1 MNKVMRHWSG
11 LVVALY
17 CVSGV
22 TALAYQVLWARM
34 LALQFG
40 VSIFGIVVTVAA
52 FMLGLGAGS
61 LIGARW
67 RLGSNPLLYLALL
80 EAGVAFFA
88 ISMPFL
94 FDFSG
99 TLLRTEDLSLTAWYY
114 YEFIAALAL
123 LMLPATLLGVGFPL
137 VLRALSKSNISLGT
151 VYGVNALGGA
161 VGALI
166 PLALLPGVGW
176 VSANYSIA
184 ALGFFLA
191 VFFLVLSRQVEP
203 HSIGCSSTARSVA
216 VLQQVSQWKN
226 YLAYS
231 GVGAAAL
238 MLEVAWT
245 RLFGMILLRTEYVL
259 AIILAMFLLGI
270 GLGSLLAKR
279 LLLRNALVVLP
290 VVASFFAILSL
301 WSIPFLAGWVESS
314 QYTSLTLALL
324 SQGLVVALLTA
335 PVTLALGMW
344 LPVLSRHLEDVMP
357 LAGAKL
363 YGVNSLGAALGACLA
378 GFVLIPFLGTTLT
391 ICFAAI
397 LLFVAGMYW
406 AASPRVL
413 LSGVLLLLLAFPVAM
428 LPQVNVLL
436 PHSLGTSRDVFFYED
451 AVSITHVV
459 ERQDGQR
466 LLLGDLQRMDASSE
480 PSAVVAQQNQARLP
494 LLLHGEPRSLLF
506 LGVGTGISA
515 SGSLPF
521 PKLERIGVEL
531 SAGAIYA
538 AEHWFAQVNDD
549 VSSKMTVVRD
559 DVRRFLQRDT
569 KRYDVIIGDLFH
581 PDLVGRSALLS
592 VEQFQRVR
600 ARLTPEHGLY
610 VQWLALNQFDV
621 ASLRVILR
629 TFRHVFPE
637 GELFLDGFRLALV
650 GYAEQR
656 AETAQLLR
664 YLGSVVDAQKR
675 QEMTGGEGLWTWLG
689 RYYGP
694 LPDLGSG
701 VMQMERSPYIEYRLP
716 KIRFSEDYS
725 LASLLLF
732 LLESRPSVAIA
743 ATKLDIVGR
752 AEYEQFERAYA
763 ASGLA
768 ARSWIAAVQGQDQEA
783 ERLMRF
789 AYSAN
794 KKDRW
799 VAFDLAD
806 RMYASIPQAVAAGYQ
821 RDAALRQILTI
832 RADHE
837 GVLKELW
844 QLAERAGEHEQAV
857 KYLARLKQISPLA
870 KELR

>member
-1 MNKVMRHWSG
+1 MNKVMRRWSG
-11 LVVALY
+11 VVVALY

-67 RLGSNPLLYLALL
+67 RLSWQPLFLLALL
-80 EAGVAFFA
+80 EASVALFA
-88 ISMPFL
+88 IAIPFL

-99 TLLRTEDLSLTAWYY
+99 GLLRAGDLTLEAWYV
-114 YEFIAALAL
+114 YEFIAALIL
-123 LMLPATLLGVGFPL
+123 LMLPATLLGMGFPL
-137 VLRALSKSNISLGT
+137 ILRALSNSRISLGT
-151 VYGVNALGGA
+151 LYGVNALGGV

-166 PLALLPGVGW
+166 PLALLPSVGW
-176 VSANYSIA
+176 LAANYSIA

-191 VFFLVLSRQVEP
+191 VSFMVLSWRVECHVTCSGAVKSIAARQVS
-203 HSIGCSSTARSVA
+203 HWGS
-216 VLQQVSQWKN
+216 
-226 YLAYS
+226 YLAYA

-238 MLEVAWT
+238 MLEIAWT

-259 AIILAMFLLGI
+259 AVILAVFLLGI
-270 GLGSLLAKR
+270 GVGSLLAKR
-279 LLLRNALVVLP
+279 LLLLRNTLVILP
-290 VVASFFAILSL
+290 VFASLFAVLSL
-301 WSIPFLAGWVESS
+301 WAIPWLAGWAESS
-314 QYTSLTLALL
+314 QYASLTTALL
-324 SQGLVVALLTA
+324 SQGLAIVLLTA

-344 LPVLSRHLEDVMP
+344 LPVLSRHLENTMP

-363 YGVNSLGAALGACLA
+363 YGVNALGAALGACLA
-378 GFVLIPFLGTTLT
+378 GFVMIPFLGTALT
-391 ICFAAI
+391 ICVAAV
-397 LLFVAGMYW
+397 LLFAAGMYW
-406 AASPRVL
+406 VAAPRIRL
-413 LSGVLLLLLAFPVAM
+413 IGLLLLLLAFPVAM

-436 PHSLGTSRDVFFYED
+436 PHSLGASRDLYFYED
-451 AVSITHVV
+451 AVSISHVV

-494 LLLHGEPRSLLF
+494 LLLHGNPRSVLF

-521 PKLERIGVEL
+521 PRLERVGVEL
-531 SAGAIYA
+531 SAGAIHA
-538 AEHWFAQVNDD
+538 AEYWFTQVNHD
-549 VSSKMTVVRD
+549 VSSQMRVVRD

-569 KRYDVIIGDLFH
+569 KSYDVIIGDLFH

-592 VEQFQRVR
+592 VAQFQRVR
-600 ARLTPEHGLY
+600 ARLVPESGLY
-610 VQWLALNQFDV
+610 VQWLALNQFDI
-621 ASLRVILR
+621 ASLQVVLR

-650 GYAEQR
+650 GYAGQR
-656 AETAQLLR
+656 AETAKLLH
-664 YLGSVVDAQKR
+664 YLAGVDDVQKR
-675 QEMTGGEGLWTWLG
+675 QAMTGGEGLWTWLG

-701 VMQMERSPYIEYRLP
+701 AMQMERSPYIEYRLP
-716 KIRFSEDYS
+716 KIRFSEDDS
-725 LASLLLF
+725 LVSLLLF
-732 LLESRPSVAIA
+732 LLDHRPSVEIA
-743 ATKLDIVGR
+743 AIKLGISGSV
-752 AEYEQFERAYA
+752 EFEQFERAYA
-763 ASGLA
+763 AVGLA
-768 ARSWIAAVQGQDQEA
+768 TKSWVAAVQGQNQEA
-783 ERLMRF
+783 ERLIRF

-794 KKDRW
+794 EKDRW
-799 VAFDLAD
+799 IGFDLAD
-806 RMYASIPQAVAAGYQ
+806 RMYASVSQAVAAGYQ
-821 RDAALRQILTI
+821 RDVVLRQILTI

-837 GVLKELW
+837 GAIKELW
-844 QLAERAGEHEQAV
+844 HLAERAGDHEQAA
-857 KYLARLKQISPLA
+857 KYRARLKQLSPLA

>member
-1 MNKVMRHWSG
+1 MNKVMHRWPG
-11 LVVALY
+11 VVVALY

-40 VSIFGIVVTVAA
+40 VSIFGIVVTIAA

-67 RLGSNPLLYLALL
+67 RFGLHPLFSLALL
-80 EAGVAFFA
+80 EAGVALFA
-88 ISMPFL
+88 VSIPFL

-99 TLLRTEDLSLTAWYY
+99 SLLRAEDLSLTAWYA
-114 YEFIAALAL
+114 YEFVVALVL
-123 LMLPATLLGVGFPL
+123 LMLPATLLGIGFPL
-137 VLRALSKSNISLGT
+137 VLRALSNSNISLGT
-151 VYGVNALGGA
+151 IYGVNALGGV

-166 PLALLPGVGW
+166 PLALLPSIGW
-176 VSANYSIA
+176 VAANYSIA

-191 VFFLVLSRQVEP
+191 VFFLVLSRKIESPYVD
-203 HSIGCSSTARSVA
+203 CFRAVKNTVA
-216 VLQQVSQWKN
+216 LKQVSQWKN
-226 YLAYS
+226 YLAYA

-259 AIILAMFLLGI
+259 AVILAVFLLGI

-279 LLLRNALVVLP
+279 LLLRNALAILP
-290 VVASFFAILSL
+290 FVASFFAVLSL
-301 WSIPFLAGWVESS
+301 WAIPFLAGWVESS
-314 QYTSLTLALL
+314 QYSSLTLALL
-324 SQGLVVALLTA
+324 SQGLAVVLLTA
-335 PVTLALGMW
+335 PVTLVLGMW
-344 LPVLSRHLEDVMP
+344 LPVLSRHLEHAMP
-357 LAGAKL
+357 LAGARL
-363 YGVNSLGAALGACLA
+363 YGANSLGAALGACLA
-378 GFVLIPFLGTTLT
+378 GFVMIPLLGTTLT

-397 LLFVAGMYW
+397 LLFVAGIYW

-413 LSGVLLLLLAFPVAM
+413 LSGLLLLLFAFPVAM

-436 PHSLGTSRDVFFYED
+436 PHSLNDSSDVFFYED
-451 AVSITHVV
+451 AISITHVV
-459 ERQDGQR
+459 ERQNGQR

-515 SGSLPF
+515 SGSLSF
-521 PKLERIGVEL
+521 PKLERVGVEL

-538 AEHWFAQVNDD
+538 AEHWFTEVNHDI
-549 VSSKMTVVRD
+549 SSKMTVIRD

-569 KRYDVIIGDLFH
+569 KHYDVN

-592 VEQFQRVR
+592 VEQFERVR
-600 ARLTPEHGLY
+600 ARLTPKHGLY

-621 ASLRVILR
+621 ESLQVVLR
-629 TFRHVFPE
+629 TFHYVFPE

-656 AETAQLLR
+656 PEAAQLLR
-664 YLGSVVDAQKR
+664 YLGGVGAKER
-675 QEMTGGEGLWTWLG
+675 EEMTGGEGLWTWLG

-701 VMQMERSPYIEYRLP
+701 AMQMERSPYIEYRLP
-716 KIRFSEDYS
+716 KIRFSDDYS

-732 LLESRPSVAIA
+732 LLEYRPSVAVA
-743 ATKLDIVGR
+743 ATQLGIAER
-752 AEYEQFERAYA
+752 TEYEQFERAYA
-763 ASGLA
+763 AVGLA
-768 ARSWIAAVQGQDQEA
+768 TRSWLAAIEGRDQDA
-783 ERLMRF
+783 ERLIRF

-794 KKDRW
+794 EKDRW
-799 VAFDLAD
+799 IGFDLAD
-806 RMYASIPQAVAAGYQ
+806 RMYASVPQAVAAGYQ
-821 RDAALRQILTI
+821 RDAALRQILAI

-844 QLAERAGEHEQAV
+844 QLAERAGDHEQAV
-857 KYLARLKQISPLA
+857 KYRERLKQLSPLA

>member
-1 MNKVMRHWSG
+1 MNKVMRRWPGVVIALYFVSG
-11 LVVALY
+11 L
-17 CVSGV
+17 

-40 VSIFGIVVTVAA
+40 VSIFGVVVTVAA
-52 FMLGLGAGS
+52 FMLGLGVGS

-67 RLGSNPLLYLALL
+67 RFGLHPLFSLALL
-80 EAGVAFFA
+80 EAGVALFA
-88 ISMPFL
+88 VSIPFL

-99 TLLRTEDLSLTAWYY
+99 SLLRTEDLSLTAWYA
-114 YEFIAALAL
+114 YEFVAALVL
-123 LMLPATLLGVGFPL
+123 LMLPATLLGIGFPL
-137 VLRALSKSNISLGT
+137 VLRALSNSNISLGT
-151 VYGVNALGGA
+151 VYGVNALGGV

-166 PLALLPGVGW
+166 PLALLPSVGW
-176 VSANYSIA
+176 VAANYSIA

-191 VFFLVLSRQVEP
+191 VFFLVLSRHIESSYVDC
-203 HSIGCSSTARSVA
+203 SISTVKSTVA
-216 VLQQVSQWKN
+216 LEQVSQWKN
-226 YLAYS
+226 YLAYA

-259 AIILAMFLLGI
+259 AVILAVFLLGI

-301 WSIPFLAGWVESS
+301 WGIPFLASWVESS
-314 QYTSLTLALL
+314 QYASLTLALL
-324 SQGLVVALLTA
+324 SQGLLVVLLTA
-335 PVTLALGMW
+335 PVTLVLGMW
-344 LPVLSRHLEDVMP
+344 LPVLSRHLEDTMP

-378 GFVLIPFLGTTLT
+378 GFVMIPLLGTTLT

-397 LLFVAGMYW
+397 LLFVSGMYW

-413 LSGVLLLLLAFPVAM
+413 LSGLLLLLFAFPVAM

-436 PHSLGTSRDVFFYED
+436 PNSLNASSDVFFYED

-521 PKLERIGVEL
+521 PRLDRVGVEL

-538 AEHWFAQVNDD
+538 AEHWFAQVNHDI
-549 VSSKMTVVRD
+549 SSKMRVVRD
-559 DVRRFLQRDT
+559 DVRRFLQRET

-600 ARLTPEHGLY
+600 ARLTPADGLY

-621 ASLRVILR
+621 ASLQVILR
-629 TFRHVFPE
+629 TFHYVFPE

-650 GYAEQR
+650 
-656 AETAQLLR
+656 
-664 YLGSVVDAQKR
+664 
-675 QEMTGGEGLWTWLG
+675 
-689 RYYGP
+689 
-694 LPDLGSG
+694 
-701 VMQMERSPYIEYRLP
+701 
-716 KIRFSEDYS
+716 
-725 LASLLLF
+725 
-732 LLESRPSVAIA
+732 
-743 ATKLDIVGR
+743 
-752 AEYEQFERAYA
+752 
-763 ASGLA
+763 
-768 ARSWIAAVQGQDQEA
+768 
-783 ERLMRF
+783 
-789 AYSAN
+789 
-794 KKDRW
+794 
-799 VAFDLAD
+799 
-806 RMYASIPQAVAAGYQ
+806 
-821 RDAALRQILTI
+821 
-832 RADHE
+832 
-837 GVLKELW
+837 
-844 QLAERAGEHEQAV
+844 
-857 KYLARLKQISPLA
+857 
-870 KELR
+870 